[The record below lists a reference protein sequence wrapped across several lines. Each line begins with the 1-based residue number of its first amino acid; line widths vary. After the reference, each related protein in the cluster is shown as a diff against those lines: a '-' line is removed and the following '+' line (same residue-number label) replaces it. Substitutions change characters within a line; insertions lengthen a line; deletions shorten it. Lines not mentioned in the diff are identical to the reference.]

1 MMRRKAFVSLV
12 VALLAGGPLA
22 AQAGRIMGT
31 VTSADGGRPL
41 AGAVVTVSGTSA
53 RAVTGPAGRYTL
65 NDVAPGT
72 HQVTAA
78 MLGHSS
84 QTLSVTV
91 GAGAAATLDFQLH
104 PATIALQG
112 VVAIGYGEQRQR
124 AATGSVQAVDSSQF
138 NTGRVVS
145 PEQLITGKVAGV
157 QVIDSNEPGGGIS
170 MRIRGATSVK
180 ASNEP
185 LFVVDGVPLA
195 VGGGLSA
202 APRDTTTAG
211 EATRSP
217 LAFLNPNDIESITVL
232 KDAASTAIYG
242 SRGAN
247 GVVII
252 KTKGGSSG
260 TQFSYG
266 TSVSTSR
273 VTGGPDL
280 LSADQFRAAV
290 QAHAPTKTSM
300 LGAAS
305 TNWRDQVI
313 RSAPGQEHELAV
325 SGAGSDMAYRLS
337 LGYLDQQGV
346 LRGSATKRISG
357 AVNYNQRLFQNHL
370 NLRANFKGSRT
381 DDRFTPGGVIG
392 EATAFAPTQ
401 PVTASSGYF
410 EWANQLATNNPIA
423 ELTQT
428 SDKGT
433 TYRSVG
439 NVETQYRF
447 PFLEA
452 LAATVRFG
460 YDVTRAERTIFKPS
474 TLKSQVFSAYPG
486 SLERRSP
493 SQSNSVLDAFF
504 NYARGLDRWDS
515 NVDLTAGYSYEM
527 QNNEFPGFTA
537 SGLSSDLLGPNGVPA
552 AEKVSSSLDIQQSRL
567 ASAFARFNYSYK
579 DRYLLSASVRRD
591 GSSKFGPNNQW
602 GTFPSV
608 GLGWRIIDEPFM
620 QSFGHFSDLKL
631 RGSWGINGN
640 QSFDNYL
647 YESTYRI
654 GGAEAQAQFGDTWVT
669 TIRPSAVDP
678 NLKWEQTTSWDA
690 GLDWGVL
697 DGRVSGTLDYYVKN
711 TSDLIFTVPV
721 AGGTNLSNYVTTNI
735 GSMRNRG
742 FELGVDAQV
751 LRGRNRGFS
760 WDASFNASTNRNRL
774 LSIYGGSGGT
784 KIVTGGISGG
794 VGNNVEV
801 LQPGFPINSFFV
813 YRTKRDSNGKP
824 AIADT
829 NHDGRIDE
837 HDDLYVDQN
846 GDGSIDQNDLVAY
859 HSPQPRWILGHT
871 SRFGYRS
878 VDLSLTM
885 RAYLGN
891 YVYNNVASN
900 FGNYD
905 ALRGAAPN
913 NLHTSVLTY
922 NYDQPQYFSDVY
934 VENASFVRMDNLTLG
949 YTVPRLRS
957 LKSARIF
964 GTVQNVFTTTK
975 YGGVDPTAGINGI
988 DNNLYPRS
996 RTFTAGVNIGF

>member
-1 MMRRKAFVSLV
+1 MRRTAFVSMV
-12 VALLAGGPLA
+12 AALLAAGPLA
-22 AQAGRIMGT
+22 AQAGSITGT
-31 VTSADGGRPL
+31 VSSSDGGRPL
-41 AGAVVTVSGTSA
+41 AGAVVTVSGSSA
-53 RAVTGPAGRYTL
+53 RAVTNQAGRYTL
-65 NDVAPGT
+65 GSVAPGS

-78 MLGHSS
+78 ILGHAA
-84 QTLSVTV
+84 QTQGVSV
-91 GAGAAATLDFQLH
+91 GAGAAATLDFQLR
-104 PATIALQG
+104 PASIALQG

-124 AATGSVQAVDSSQF
+124 AATGSVKAVDSSQF
-138 NTGRVVS
+138 NTGRLVS
-145 PEQLITGKVAGV
+145 PEQLITAKVAGV
-157 QVIDSNEPGGGIS
+157 QVVDNPEPGGGIS
-170 MRIRGATSVK
+170 LRIRGATSVK

-185 LFVVDGVPLA
+185 LFVVDGVPLS

-217 LAFLNPNDIESITVL
+217 LAFLNPNDIESISVL

-247 GVVII
+247 GVVLIT
-252 KTKGGSSG
+252 TKRGSAG

-280 LSADQFRAAV
+280 LSTEQFRTAV
-290 QAHAPTKTSM
+290 QTHAPGKTSM
-300 LGAAS
+300 LGTAS
-305 TNWRDQVI
+305 TNWRDAVI

-325 SGAGSDMAYRLS
+325 SGAGSDMNYRLS

-346 LRGSATKRISG
+346 LRGSSTRRMSG
-357 AVNYNQRLFQNHL
+357 AVNYNQRLFDSHL

-392 EATAFAPTQ
+392 EATAYAPTQ
-401 PVTASSGYF
+401 PVTTASGYF
-410 EWANQLATNNPIA
+410 EWANQLATSNPIA
-423 ELTQT
+423 ELTQI
-428 SDKGT
+428 SDRGT

-439 NVETQYRF
+439 NVEGQYRF

-452 LAATVRFG
+452 LAATLRVG

-474 TLKSQVFSAYPG
+474 TLKSQIYSAFPG
-486 SLERRSP
+486 SLEQRSP
-493 SQSNSVLDAFF
+493 SQSNGVLDAFF
-504 NYARGLDRWDS
+504 NYTRAVDRWDS
-515 NVDLTAGYSYEM
+515 NVDVTAGYSYEKS
-527 QNNEFPGFTA
+527 NNEFPGFTA
-537 SGLSSDLLGPNGVPA
+537 SGLSVDLLGPNGVPA

-567 ASAFARFNYSYK
+567 ASAFARLNFGYK

-602 GTFPSV
+602 GTFPSL

-620 QSFGHFSDLKL
+620 QSFGRFSDLKL
-631 RGSWGINGN
+631 RASWGINGN

-654 GGAEAQAQFGDTWVT
+654 GGSEAQAQFGDTWVT

-678 NLKWEQTTSWDA
+678 NLKWEQTASWDA
-690 GLDWGVL
+690 GLDWAVL
-697 DGRVSGTLDYYVKN
+697 GGRVSGTLDYYVKN

-721 AGGTNLSNYVTTNI
+721 AAGTNLSNYVTTNI
-735 GSMRNRG
+735 GSMRNKG
-742 FELGVDAQV
+742 FEVGIDAQV
-751 LRGRNRGFS
+751 LRGANRGFS
-760 WDASFNASTNRNRL
+760 WDASFNASQNSNRL
-774 LSIYGGSGGT
+774 LSIYGGVAST
-784 KIVTGGISGG
+784 KILTGGISGG

-801 LQPGFPINSFFV
+801 LEAGFPVNSFFV
-813 YRTKRDSNGKP
+813 YRTQRDANGNP
-824 AIADT
+824 VHADT
-829 NHDGRIDE
+829 NGDGRIDD
-837 HDDLYVDQN
+837 HDALYVDVN
-846 GDGSIDQNDLVAY
+846 KDGEINENDRVPY
-859 HSPQPRWILGHT
+859 KSPQPRWILGHT
-871 SRFGYRS
+871 SRLGYRA

-913 NLHTSVLTY
+913 NLHASVLTY
-922 NYDQPQYFSDVY
+922 NFDQPQYFSDVY
-934 VENASFVRMDNLTLG
+934 VEDASFLRMDNLTLG
-949 YTVPRLRS
+949 YTVPRLRG
-957 LKSARIF
+957 LRSARVY

-975 YGGVDPTAGINGI
+975 YTGVDPTAGINGI